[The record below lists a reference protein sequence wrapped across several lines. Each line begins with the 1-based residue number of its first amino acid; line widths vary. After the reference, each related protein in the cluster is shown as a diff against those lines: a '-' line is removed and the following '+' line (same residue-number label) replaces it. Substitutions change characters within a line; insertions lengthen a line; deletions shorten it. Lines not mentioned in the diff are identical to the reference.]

1 MSAKHVKW
9 AVLVLLFAFVVME
22 VAAFAL
28 QNSQPVSL
36 GWNMGFVDIYA
47 SKPWPVSTLVLTSG
61 LVGIAF
67 GRIWG
72 WISSARKERVARDFE
87 RDRALGASADDDWV

>member
-9 AVLVLLFAFVVME
+9 IVALLLFAFVVAE

-28 QNSQPVSL
+28 QNSQPVLLS
-36 GWNMGFVDIYA
+36 WNMGFVELYA
-47 SKPWPVSTLVLTSG
+47 AKPWPVSSLVLLSG
-61 LVGIAF
+61 VVGVLL

-72 WISSARKERVARDFE
+72 WVAAARKERAARDFE